1 MDRSHTEEITNV
13 KLDTL
18 IEETRRT
25 NALLAALL
33 KPVTVIAWCCVE
45 TQLRLSIVTDQAV
58 RLLHDISNQLTTLS
72 STARTLQA
80 LYDASQQ
87 AQLAQRIS
95 SRGDLVMSLVLLY
108 AAAKAHRTG
117 AKLHCRRQASCWLEG
132 LFWGTEIC
140 QWMSAPAVPA
150 PRQWVCEVRRFS
162 LFLLGWAVTGAW
174 AVYTA
179 AQLLRE
185 EQGADRAMQY
195 STSSG
200 GSGSSRRSPCTVIR
214 EADIL
219 QQPSLKPVH
228 GSFKFLTLTADFD
241 VFSVD
246 WLTYTKDNVLPSL
259 IMSLVFLGVG
269 GLMLA
274 VTVLLTL
281 ATIAVATVGMVRA
294 PPAIFARTS
303 SNTNAA
309 LDYGQAVVVALNAIE
324 TTIGNITADL
334 QQVANLGAAYI
345 SPANMTSELQCS
357 FSFLGSVQY
366 QTPYLQ
372 LNSLRN
378 WYYGDGSNASGN
390 VLGMQAAAA
399 SLKAGMVAFGASPT
413 QAALL
418 AAMPPLSAMPQLF
431 TDATSASSS
440 YLQAIQGL
448 PASRP
453 SSSSDATIAALATAQ
468 LRMTPAR
475 WGLQISQTTNALTA
489 FSAPSVDTEYA
500 AVLQQFFTLANASN
514 TASSKLST
522 AGSAVV
528 KSLTALAPA
537 VCMAEAAQQLTSI
550 SSDLVNLDFLSF
562 ILTDLTTVTAASLT
576 TSLSGN
582 MAAAQGVSNTSGNVV
597 YYDSVKAF
605 SAQQALL
612 GAAIGNA
619 SVIASVYRN
628 NWGAGLRTRSGLL
641 PGVQNLTL
649 FAANSW
655 GPAVAAVTQGVSSIS
670 AALDAYLAD
679 PSDATYG
686 TLQATASNQTAAV
699 SASANPQNASSV
711 NGTLLAVGAA
721 APGIQASLSVLPNAQ
736 YLVAQLSFPAYLANG
751 TAGLRPYLSGAQNVT
766 SLMAL
771 LSKSTSQVTS
781 QVETASTEGWKHK
794 RASDSIGD
802 KYFQR
807 IAAHAGVL
815 ILLAVLLSVSAL
827 LNWAAGLCITSLL
840 TAVWSVLF
848 LAVATA
854 FAWVLFS
861 TNDTCST
868 IEASLYTHFHGSD
881 PTLSLV
887 VDYYLLSDGSSP
899 IEGLVHSVFN
909 VDVNASLSN
918 IQASEYSFAQVLTS
932 SYAVQPLRPN
942 PTLNPGGFPGLQ
954 AEHTSCAWT
963 AGLAPGPASCLNAT
977 LVSLAALVGSS
988 VAAVR
993 AALVQVDYA
1002 HVHPLYLAVK
1012 SGVCCTAG
1020 DAIFAEFYLWTAAG
1034 LLGVATA
1041 VASSFVLMQ
1050 LDRLSRNL
1058 FCCDCGCPRET
1069 QKEAYLQ
1076 THEHKSDDAGEEE
1089 EEDDPAAEPPSEL
1102 SMSRADSDW
1111 DIGPPGSREATV
1123 SIVGDSYVLFESDIG
1138 VDQPLVAS
1146 RVAALRPG
1154 GAAGQPRPTIVAGQR
1169 PTDPVAAVEAHALSD
1184 PNSDAGGADRGLSV
1198 FLPGPPIPGS
1208 SRSQSRSTPGMDPSG
1223 LTNSVPQRMQNSLR
1237 HGPGPNSS
1245 NPNSSNPSQPR
1256 SSLAHSFSSDSV
1268 TPIPSPPSLT
1278 YGEGVVAHTLL
1289 PTHSQTSDPVPGH
1302 GQTNSFTSSVPPTS
1316 PTGTDSAAAAA
1327 KPEQHPISSQ
1337 PAAGGATQ
1345 PAAVSPQRTTS
1356 LHRHSPA
1363 QAAPA
1368 HLPRAAPPQS
1378 VQAPVQRG
1386 TAAPSGPPTPG
1397 GPSVTA
1403 PRTSHV
1409 PSPRAR
1415 RSSAATTSAY
1425 QSSPLG
1431 VASVSQDEASI
1442 TQAEGEPAGPG
1453 GSGAAPASGQEAGS
1467 SAGTSSQPAGA
1478 PATSGG
1484 APGSDTRQGHAPSD
1498 LRP

>member
-1 MDRSHTEEITNV
+1 MNASVMQATMPHTAGF
-13 KLDTL
+13 
-18 IEETRRT
+18 R
-25 NALLAALL
+25 
-33 KPVTVIAWCCVE
+33 CG
-45 TQLRLSIVTDQAV
+45 
-58 RLLHDISNQLTTLS
+58 H
-72 STARTLQA
+72 
-80 LYDASQQ
+80 
-87 AQLAQRIS
+87 
-95 SRGDLVMSLVLLY
+95 G
-108 AAAKAHRTG
+108 
-117 AKLHCRRQASCWLEG
+117 
-132 LFWGTEIC
+132 
-140 QWMSAPAVPA
+140 
-150 PRQWVCEVRRFS
+150 
-162 LFLLGWAVTGAW
+162 
-174 AVYTA
+174 
-179 AQLLRE
+179 
-185 EQGADRAMQY
+185 
-195 STSSG
+195 
-200 GSGSSRRSPCTVIR
+200 
-214 EADIL
+214 
-219 QQPSLKPVH
+219 VH
-228 GSFKFLTLTADFD
+228 
-241 VFSVD
+241 
-246 WLTYTKDNVLPSL
+246 
-259 IMSLVFLGVG
+259 
-269 GLMLA
+269 A

-781 QVETASTEGWKHK
+781 QINSALTSVQSAVTGSIPALQAKTLAALGAIGSASSSLSGSYIAPAQNQSDIFFDSATMYEGYEHGLLL
-794 RASDSIGD
+794 AV
-802 KYFQR
+802 F
-807 IAAHAGVL
+807 GVL

-932 SYAVQPLRPN
+932 SYAVQPL
-942 PTLNPGGFPGLQ
+942 
-954 AEHTSCAWT
+954 
-963 AGLAPGPASCLNAT
+963 LNAT

-1289 PTHSQTSDPVPGH
+1289 PTHSQTSDPVPVPLALTPLLLLQNPSNTPSLPNPLPVELHNLRPVELHKDRPTQAHPPSPHTG
-1302 GQTNSFTSSVPPTS
+1302 SVPAAHHVPAPAQPSASGPRPS
-1316 PTGTDSAAAAA
+1316 P
-1327 KPEQHPISSQ
+1327 
-1337 PAAGGATQ
+1337 AGG
-1345 PAAVSPQRTTS
+1345 
-1356 LHRHSPA
+1356 SPA
-1363 QAAPA
+1363 
-1368 HLPRAAPPQS
+1368 S